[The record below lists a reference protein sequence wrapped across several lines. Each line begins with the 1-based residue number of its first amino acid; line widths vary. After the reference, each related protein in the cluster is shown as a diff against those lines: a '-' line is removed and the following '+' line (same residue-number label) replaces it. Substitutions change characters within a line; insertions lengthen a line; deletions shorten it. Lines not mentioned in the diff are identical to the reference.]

1 MLSWLFHSLVLSL
14 EWASEPQSSEEWF
27 LHVVLSSAQWLCNDV
42 WEKCPRKCIESLR
55 ITRMLSAF
63 LEHITSLSCL
73 CSAESSE
80 AKHRTP
86 VFKEKEDF
94 EKVLKSP
101 EWTGTHRTAGER
113 PSPSIC
119 YDIAI
124 SIWEVEAQGSGVQGH
139 PQLHTVWG

>member
-94 EKVLKSP
+94 AKVLKPWVDWYSQDSWW
-101 EWTGTHRTAGER
+101 ETS
-113 PSPSIC
+113 PSPC

>member
-14 EWASEPQSSEEWF
+14 EWASEPHSSEEWF

-94 EKVLKSP
+94 AKVLKPWVDWYSQDSWW
-101 EWTGTHRTAGER
+101 ETS
-113 PSPSIC
+113 PSPC